1 MPTIS
6 VFFESSWRK
15 TSAMSELVP
24 DPEQVDDRQRDE
36 RSAREREHDPA
47 EDVPRGGAVDGR
59 RLDQAP
65 RDRRKKLVIMKIEN
79 GSISP
84 T

>member
-1 MPTIS
+1 MIPTIS
-6 VFFESSWRK
+6 VFFESSWRN
-15 TSAMSELVP
+15 ERDEQLVP
-24 DPEQVDDRQRDE
+24 DPGHVDDRQRDE

-59 RLDQAP
+59 RLDQAA
-65 RDRRKKLVIMKIEN
+65 RDRRKKLVIRKIEN